1 MFKYYQHHP
10 FLSVG
15 DEIKIL
21 CPSSKYGK
29 YYNISLNG
37 NEVFF
42 DIHILE
48 AICITDKLSD
58 GMHSVWT
65 KCMIVNPEDWRFY
78 IGKTFKVKQ
87 ICNTMVADD
96 YKQENI
102 SFCYPELE
110 LIRTT
115 ILDYSTETSDK
126 NALRVEEAKAQQI
139 LNDYYEK
146 RSESRR
152 KAEKREAEERAR
164 QERIKKYP
172 WTKWF

>member
-1 MFKYYQHHP
+1 MFRYYQQHP

-21 CPSSKYGK
+21 GPSNNDNRK
-29 YYNISLNG
+29 YYISLNG
-37 NEVFF
+37 NQVFF

-48 AICITDKLSD
+48 AICITNKLSND
-58 GMHSVWT
+58 MHSVWT
-65 KCMIVNPEDWRFY
+65 KCMIANPEDWRFY
-78 IGKTFKVKQ
+78 IGKTFLVEQ
-87 ICNTMVADD
+87 ICNTIVADD
-96 YKQENI
+96 DKQENL
-102 SFCYPELE
+102 SFCYPELK

-126 NALRVEEAKAQQI
+126 NALRIEETKAQQK

-146 RSESRR
+146 RNESRR
-152 KAEKREAEERAR
+152 KAEKREAEEKAR